1 VKALFTTFP
10 LRGTLRFVFE
20 TAPTGAIMSLRAIRS
35 ALLALAALIGACASA
50 FAEMPQYAWVAA
62 EFPPDDVVTAPDNP
76 KKAVC
81 RGTDDS
87 GYLWAG
93 YWADALCVGASGGN
107 VKPAQNNVE
116 FLTLVAGTPQWVS
129 GSGKDTPSDIG
140 QVPPN
145 AVDAGKTAWGESQVL
160 CSQGGYVGRVSSTY
174 CSIGVHGLN
183 GQQNATVLVG
193 TVR

>member
-1 VKALFTTFP
+1 
-10 LRGTLRFVFE
+10 
-20 TAPTGAIMSLRAIRS
+20 MSLRAIRS